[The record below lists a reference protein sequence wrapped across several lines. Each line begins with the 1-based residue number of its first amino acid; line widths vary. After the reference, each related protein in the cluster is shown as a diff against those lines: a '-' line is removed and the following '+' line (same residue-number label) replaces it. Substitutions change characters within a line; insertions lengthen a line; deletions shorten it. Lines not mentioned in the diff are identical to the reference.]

1 MTKKIQDR
9 LIRAFDLRNTPT
21 NTRVTYLRYIEK
33 FEQHCGKPASRLGRQ
48 HVEDFLLHLVRER
61 QLSPGTH
68 NVYVGALRFLF
79 RVLGRPELV
88 LVVPRRKQPL
98 VQPTVLAPAQV
109 EQVLGAVKP
118 IAPRTILT
126 VAYAAGLR
134 ISEACGL
141 CFEDIDSK
149 SMVLH
154 VRRGKGARERTVMLS
169 PTLLGVLRKYYRI
182 TQPAGPL
189 LFPGRDRRR
198 ALTRAAV
205 SRALKQGLK
214 RSEFALRITPH
225 TMRHSFATQLLEDG
239 VDIRTVQ
246 ILLGHGS
253 ISSTTRYTHLTPA
266 RMGKITSPLDRLT
279 TLAQP
284 ATPRH

>member
-1 MTKKIQDR
+1 MTLQK
-9 LIRAFDLRNTPT
+9 
-21 NTRVTYLRYIEK
+21 
-33 FEQHCGKPASRLGRQ
+33 
-48 HVEDFLLHLVRER
+48 
-61 QLSPGTH
+61 SPFRWPHEAANWH
-68 NVYVGALRFLF
+68 NVYVSALRFLF

-98 VQPTVLAPAQV
+98 VQPAVLIPAQV
-109 EQVLGAVKP
+109 QEVLGAVKP

-149 SMVLH
+149 AMVLH

-169 PTLLGVLRKYYRI
+169 PTLLHVMRNYYRERR
-182 TQPAGPL
+182 PAGPL

-205 SRALKQGLK
+205 SKALKEGLN
-214 RSEFALRITPH
+214 RCELALRITPH
-225 TMRHSFATQLLEDG
+225 TMRHYVPFRTMSGNTSVLPRCDRNDARNLWKALRVTRHSFRELQVVEEG
-239 VDIRTVQ
+239 
-246 ILLGHGS
+246 
-253 ISSTTRYTHLTPA
+253 
-266 RMGKITSPLDRLT
+266 
-279 TLAQP
+279 
-284 ATPRH
+284 

>member
-21 NTRVTYLRYIEK
+21 NTRVTYLRCIEK
-33 FEQHCGKPASRLGRQ
+33 FEKYCGKSASRLGRQ

-61 QLSPGTH
+61 QLSPATH
-68 NVYVGALRFLF
+68 NVYVSALRFLF

-98 VQPTVLAPAQV
+98 VQPAVLGPAQV
-109 EQVLGAVKP
+109 EEVLGAVKP

-149 SMVLH
+149 AMVLH
-154 VRRGKGARERTVMLS
+154 VRHGKGARERTVMLS
-169 PTLLGVLRKYYRI
+169 PTLLHVMRNYYRERR
-182 TQPAGPL
+182 PAGPL

-205 SRALKQGLK
+205 SRALKQGLSRCK
-214 RSEFALRITPH
+214 LKVHITPH
-225 TMRHSFATQLLEDG
+225 TMRHSFATQLLQDG
-239 VDIRTVQ
+239 VDLRTVQ
-246 ILLGHGS
+246 ILLGHSS

-266 RMGKITSPLDRLT
+266 RMGKITSPLEHLT

>member
-1 MTKKIQDR
+1 
-9 LIRAFDLRNTPT
+9 
-21 NTRVTYLRYIEK
+21 
-33 FEQHCGKPASRLGRQ
+33 
-48 HVEDFLLHLVRER
+48 
-61 QLSPGTH
+61 
-68 NVYVGALRFLF
+68 
-79 RVLGRPELV
+79 
-88 LVVPRRKQPL
+88 VVPRRKQPL
-98 VQPTVLAPAQV
+98 VQPVVLAPAQV
-109 EQVLGAVKP
+109 SEVLRAVKP

-154 VRRGKGARERTVMLS
+154 VRHGKGARERTVMLS
-169 PTLLGVLRKYYRI
+169 PTLLHVLRNYYRERR
-182 TQPAGPL
+182 PAGPQ

-205 SRALKQGLK
+205 SRALKVGIK
-214 RSEFALRITPH
+214 RREIDLHITPH
-225 TMRHSFATQLLEDG
+225 TMRHCFATQLLEDG

-266 RMGKITSPLDRLT
+266 RMGKIISPLDRLGNLTQPT
-279 TLAQP
+279 TPQ
-284 ATPRH
+284 R